1 MYQVKKDDQIEEDV
15 LFNRISDE
23 ELERT
28 AEMGSTGAFT
38 LGNCTGL
45 GSCPA

>member
-1 MYQVKKDDQIEEDV
+1 MYQVKKDDQIEEDT